1 MEAQVS
7 AQGWLGHSALKICS
21 PARFAEISGRIDA
34 DLQDRIGKRQSF
46 AFASL
51 VAP

>member
-1 MEAQVS
+1 MVRAFSE
-7 AQGWLGHSALKICS
+7 LKICS
-21 PARFAEISGRIDA
+21 PARFADICGRIDA

-46 AFASL
+46 SFAGL